1 MTPVAY
7 YNYLCI
13 IGNKNHNQ
21 NNDSNGLD
29 K

>member
-7 YNYLCI
+7 YSYLCI
-13 IGNKNHNQ
+13 IGNKNHTQ
-21 NNDSNGLD
+21 TNDSKGRD